1 MAQSFTVWSKCP
13 IHHKLALPQQWAI
26 KVLGVSAGMQQAHQG
41 HGGRTGVRSDSAWTG
56 LIMPPFP
63 WLAVHA
69 MWFGGTT
76 ISVWMFWEAVPACQ
90 NIRRAN
96 GKAPLHTHTY
106 TCESS
111 ITAACHTWLDTKL
124 MVQQQRDRERS
135 SRKIVFLVRKD
146 EKKLWWRQR
155 RRG

>member
-1 MAQSFTVWSKCP
+1 MANPSTVSNKSERGARRVWR
-13 IHHKLALPQQWAI
+13 HAA
-26 KVLGVSAGMQQAHQG
+26 AHQG
-41 HGGRTGVRSDSAWTG
+41 HGRHTGVRSDSAWTG

-63 WLAVHA
+63 WLAVCA
-69 MWFGGTT
+69 MRFGGTT

-124 MVQQQRDRERS
+124 MVQQQRDREGS
-135 SRKIVFLVRKD
+135 SRKIVFWWERTRKNSD
-146 EKKLWWRQR
+146 GDREEEANSEEGWQR
-155 RRG
+155 